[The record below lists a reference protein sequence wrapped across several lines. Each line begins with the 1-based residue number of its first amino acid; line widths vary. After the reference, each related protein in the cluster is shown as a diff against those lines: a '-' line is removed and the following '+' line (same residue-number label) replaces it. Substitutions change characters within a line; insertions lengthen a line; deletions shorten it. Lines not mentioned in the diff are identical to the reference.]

1 MARRSRKA
9 KRRTLREPKPRS
21 PDATRRNKGA
31 PARSYAATR
40 GLRQNAPLVATL
52 IDPVG
57 TVAVERVAKSFGM
70 SKVQLAETVGLKG
83 QALYKPSR
91 IRAPKTQSRVKEML
105 EIISL
110 ISEWAGGK
118 DQAMAWYRAH
128 RIPAFGGRTAEA
140 LVKSGVVLQAD
151 VRRRCRHR
159 RRALQPEGDGS
170 ALSRFDDRVRNQGD
184 QPGICVQ
191 DQSLRPLLLRRRLRR
206 HRGLADGCQPDPA
219 WRYSR
224 GPELSLGR
232 RSRGWQGPA
241 VLRCCSTAHCQRSG
255 RHPGAQFCAH
265 SNSGGSGS
273 RFVALQRRPAAS
285 GQGLRPERPASEK
298 SAFLGLDRA
307 HQCKF

>member
-1 MARRSRKA
+1 MASRSRKA

-91 IRAPKTQSRVKEML
+91 VRAPKTQSRVKEML

-110 ISEWAGGK
+110 ISS
-118 DQAMAWYRAH
+118 
-128 RIPAFGGRTAEA
+128 RTPN
-140 LVKSGVVLQAD
+140 S
-151 VRRRCRHR
+151 
-159 RRALQPEGDGS
+159 
-170 ALSRFDDRVRNQGD
+170 
-184 QPGICVQ
+184 
-191 DQSLRPLLLRRRLRR
+191 RLRR
-206 HRGLADGCQPDPA
+206 PHCGSPGEIRKGRGRPQLPG
-219 WRYSR
+219 
-224 GPELSLGR
+224 SLGDGR
-232 RSRGWQGPA
+232 LRLRFRGTCYQAHDPQG
-241 VLRCCSTAHCQRSG
+241 SG

-273 RFVALQRRPAAS
+273 RLVALQRRPAAS

-298 SAFLGLDRA
+298 SAFLGLDRV